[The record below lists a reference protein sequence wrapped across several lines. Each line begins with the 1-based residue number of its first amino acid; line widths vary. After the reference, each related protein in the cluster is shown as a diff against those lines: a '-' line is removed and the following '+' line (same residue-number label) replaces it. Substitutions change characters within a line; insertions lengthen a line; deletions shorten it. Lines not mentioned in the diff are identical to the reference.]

1 MNTHLMK
8 YLSKHLLLSTVSSS
22 QDKIISDQG
31 STTKPHVIYK
41 QSNNPWPLMFFS
53 FKPSYNSVFSWIMTI
68 IFNTT
73 NVLRLNI
80 MKNNAIEKSILPS
93 KFLGAPSYGFGIVAF
108 FKILVKDDDPLY
120 FSILGLYLCWKYYI
134 DRRKGKGH

>member
-1 MNTHLMK
+1 
-8 YLSKHLLLSTVSSS
+8 
-22 QDKIISDQG
+22 
-31 STTKPHVIYK
+31 
-41 QSNNPWPLMFFS
+41 MFFS

-80 MKNNAIEKSILPS
+80 MKDNAIEKSILPS

-108 FKILVKDDDPLY
+108 LKILVKDDDPLY
-120 FSILGLYLCWKYYI
+120 FSILGLYLC
-134 DRRKGKGH
+134 